1 MALSGKVGASLVRLN
16 SAACAPSLNEEILR
30 STPSAVSPSIMS
42 QPVRKA
48 SAPRL
53 AAPRR
58 KPRRAGSGI
67 NLAASLISSLG
78 STPGMI
84 LLWRMILFPR
94 NHGAQALR
102 HQQRQRHVYSQE
114 PDDRAHCDEM
124 HVAGNI
130 VAAEQRGQFLELHR
144 LPDRE
149 TRQHDH
155 DAGEDHAGVKHLLH
169 RVVVREI
176 VMRELE

>member
-1 MALSGKVGASLVRLN
+1 LKGNGRVMALSGNVGASLVRLN
-16 SAACAPSLNEEILR
+16 NAACAPSLKAEILR
-30 STPSAVSPSIMS
+30 NTPSAVLPSMMS

-67 NLAASLISSLG
+67 SLAASLISSLG

-84 LLWRMILFPR
+84 LRWRMGVSLPSR
-94 NHGAQALR
+94 DHGAQAPG
-102 HQQRQRHVYSQE
+102 HQQREQHMHGQKSDDCRHGE
-114 PDDRAHCDEM
+114 EM
-124 HVAGNI
+124 HVARKI
-130 VAAEQRGQFLELHR
+130 ITAEQRSQLLELHR

-149 TRQHDH
+149 AGQHDQ
-155 DAGEDHAGVKHLLH
+155 DAAQDDASIEHL
-169 RVVVREI
+169 
-176 VMRELE
+176 